1 MNNSSYTITK
11 GEALVLVGP
20 QGCGK
25 TLLAQQIAKQYGTVA
40 EISAAELED
49 SRQFRYLLDREHD
62 TVIVEGVPTRQVTQ
76 AKIKTLLTNDTIANR
91 RPGSVPRMV
100 KSPKF
105 IFCSGNDQA
114 VPGIDDTRRFRV
126 VRVA

>member
-1 MNNSSYTITK
+1 MKDSYTITP

-25 TLLAQQIAKQYGTVA
+25 SMLARQIAKQYGTVA
-40 EISAAELED
+40 EVSAAELED
-49 SRQFRYLLDREHD
+49 SRQFRDLLDREHNI
-62 TVIVEGVPTRQVTQ
+62 VIVDGVPTRQVTQ
-76 AKIKTLLTNDTIANR
+76 AKIKTLLSYDTVANR

-105 IFCSGNDQA
+105 IFCSGNDQP

-126 VRVA
+126 VHVA